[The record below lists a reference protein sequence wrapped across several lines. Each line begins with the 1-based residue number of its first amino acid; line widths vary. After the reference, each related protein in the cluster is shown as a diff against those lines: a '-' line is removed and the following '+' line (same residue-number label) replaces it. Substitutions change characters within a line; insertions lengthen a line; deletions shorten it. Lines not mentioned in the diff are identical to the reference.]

1 MIHVRTVAPS
11 ATMADVIDRHEVYVG
26 RGSTREFERVF
37 PTGQPELTV
46 NLRDGE
52 LRCYDAATFAAH
64 RERGVLLSGV
74 RTSHYIIDTAQLD
87 DMISVR
93 LHPAGIWRLFGIPA
107 DAFAGAH
114 VLVSEVSGAGW
125 GTLVEQLRAKVS
137 AEERVR
143 MMEAALRGR
152 ARRAS
157 HPAVAGAVAR
167 ICAAPGRVRVLE
179 LAREHGLSFRRFNE
193 LFRREVGLSAK
204 QFVRVRRFQNVRQAI
219 ERTPLIEGSRLA
231 ASYGYADQ
239 AHMIREFREFT
250 GFTPAQYAVLRAGM
264 S

>member
-1 MIHVRTVAPS
+1 
-11 ATMADVIDRHEVYVG
+11 
-26 RGSTREFERVF
+26 
-37 PTGQPELTV
+37 
-46 NLRDGE
+46 
-52 LRCYDAATFAAH
+52 
-64 RERGVLLSGV
+64 
-74 RTSHYIIDTAQLD
+74 
-87 DMISVR
+87 
-93 LHPAGIWRLFGIPA
+93 
-107 DAFAGAH
+107 
-114 VLVSEVSGAGW
+114 
-125 GTLVEQLRAKVS
+125 
-137 AEERVR
+137 

-219 ERTPLIEGSRLA
+219 ERTPLGEGSRLA